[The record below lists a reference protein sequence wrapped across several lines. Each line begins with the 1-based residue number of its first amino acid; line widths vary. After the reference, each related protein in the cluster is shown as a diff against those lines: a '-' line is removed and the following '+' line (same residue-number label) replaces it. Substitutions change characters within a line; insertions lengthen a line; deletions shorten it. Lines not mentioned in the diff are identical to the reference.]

1 MINSKRLINTV
12 SRTTS
17 YYIVSRT
24 TSYYISFLIFIYVV
38 QLILHNLLTDVQVSE
53 QKLSKVHGLQSGSNA
68 LNIS

>member
-17 YYIVSRT
+17 YYI
-24 TSYYISFLIFIYVV
+24 SFHIFIYVV

-53 QKLSKVHGLQSGSNA
+53 QKLSKVHGLQYGSNA